1 MDYAD
6 YAAAF
11 SSADLERAGR
21 YYAEDCTLLLPSAP
35 PMEGR
40 EAILR
45 FYGTMFERVREH
57 LTIHSFA
64 EDEMGIS
71 VDCTSTFTA
80 IADAPDFVVAPL
92 KAGESVQTHVSVRY
106 TLRDGRFCR
115 IEVTRAGAS

>member
-11 SSADLERAGR
+11 SSGDLEQAGL
-21 YYAEDCTLLLPSAP
+21 YYTDDCTLLLPSAP

-45 FYGTMFERVREH
+45 FYGAMFRTVREH
-57 LTIHSFA
+57 LAIHSFD
-64 EDEMGIS
+64 EDDRGIT

-92 KAGESVQTHVSVRY
+92 RAGESVQTHVIVRY
-106 TLRDGRFCR
+106 TLRDGQFCR
-115 IEVTRAGAS
+115 IEVARAGG